1 LEKSDLEKDGNKVID
16 QSGNKSSK
24 SMGASKDQT
33 EKSALGGK
41 KKKPTSGKVVI
52 KRDQRGKRKFVTVI
66 TGLESYG

>member
-1 LEKSDLEKDGNKVID
+1 
-16 QSGNKSSK
+16 
-24 SMGASKDQT
+24 MGASKDQT